1 MMANGSEVGEDLSNL
16 ARMNDAS
23 SLHNFRLFVHWKIFY
38 PSTFTL

>member
-16 ARMNDAS
+16 ARMNEAS
-23 SLHNFRLFVHWKIFY
+23 SLHNFRFVHWKIFY